1 MERTGQGIF
10 LFRVQPC
17 FFVEEMEIMFKHIVF
32 ATDGSPSAAK
42 ASQTAIDLARV
53 HGAKLTVVFVIDP
66 YPYMSLG
73 EGTGDAFRAY
83 MDAAYAASAKVTEE
97 LEEKARQAGV
107 ALEKNVVEGDDVAS
121 AIVMVADQQGC
132 DLVVVG
138 SHGRTG
144 IQKFILGSVASKVL
158 TLSKVPVLIVR

>member
-1 MERTGQGIF
+1 
-10 LFRVQPC
+10 
-17 FFVEEMEIMFKHIVF
+17 MEIMFKHIVF
-32 ATDGSPSAAK
+32 ATDGSPSAVK

-73 EGTGDAFRAY
+73 EGTGDAFQAY

-121 AIVMVADQQGC
+121 AIVMVADQQGG

>member
-1 MERTGQGIF
+1 
-10 LFRVQPC
+10 
-17 FFVEEMEIMFKHIVF
+17 MFKHIVF

-42 ASQTAIDLARV
+42 ASETAIELARTS
-53 HGAKLTVVFVIDP
+53 GAKLTVVFVIDP

-73 EGTGDAFRAY
+73 EGTGDAFQAY
-83 MDAAYAASAKVTEE
+83 MNAAYAASAKVTEDLVE
-97 LEEKARQAGV
+97 QAQKAGV
-107 ALEKNVVEGDDVAS
+107 TMEKSVIEGADVAS
-121 AIVMVADQQGC
+121 AIVMVAEQQGG

-158 TLSKVPVLIVR
+158 TMSKVPVLIVR

>member
-1 MERTGQGIF
+1 
-10 LFRVQPC
+10 
-17 FFVEEMEIMFKHIVF
+17 MFKHIVF

-42 ASQTAIDLARV
+42 ASQTAIELARTN
-53 HGAKLTVVFVIDP
+53 GAKLTVVFVIDP

-73 EGTGDAFRAY
+73 EGTGDAFQAY
-83 MDAAYAASAKVTEE
+83 MNAAYAASAKVTEDLVE
-97 LEEKARQAGV
+97 QAKKAGV
-107 ALEKNVVEGDDVAS
+107 TMEKSVIEGDDVAS
-121 AIVMVADQQGC
+121 AIVMVAEQQGG

-158 TLSKVPVLIVR
+158 TMSKVPVLIVR

>member
-1 MERTGQGIF
+1 
-10 LFRVQPC
+10 
-17 FFVEEMEIMFKHIVF
+17 MFKHIVF

-42 ASQTAIDLARV
+42 ASQTAIELARTS
-53 HGAKLTVVFVIDP
+53 GAKLTVVFVIDP

-73 EGTGDAFRAY
+73 EGTGDAFQAY
-83 MDAAYAASAKVTEE
+83 MNAAYAASAKVTEDLVE
-97 LEEKARQAGV
+97 QAQKAGV
-107 ALEKNVVEGDDVAS
+107 TMEKSVIEGADVAS
-121 AIVMVADQQGC
+121 AIVMVAEQQGG

-158 TLSKVPVLIVR
+158 TMSKVPVLIVR

>member
-1 MERTGQGIF
+1 
-10 LFRVQPC
+10 
-17 FFVEEMEIMFKHIVF
+17 MFKHIVF

-42 ASQTAIDLARV
+42 ASQTAIELARTN
-53 HGAKLTVVFVIDP
+53 GAKLTVVFVIDP

-73 EGTGDAFRAY
+73 EGTGDAFQAY
-83 MDAAYAASAKVTEE
+83 MNAAYAASAKVTEDLVE
-97 LEEKARQAGV
+97 QAKKAGV
-107 ALEKNVVEGDDVAS
+107 TMEKSVVEGDDVAS
-121 AIVMVADQQGC
+121 AIVMVAEQQGG

-158 TLSKVPVLIVR
+158 TMSKVPVLSVR

>member
-1 MERTGQGIF
+1 
-10 LFRVQPC
+10 
-17 FFVEEMEIMFKHIVF
+17 MFKHIVF

-42 ASQTAIDLARV
+42 ASQTAIELARTN
-53 HGAKLTVVFVIDP
+53 GAKLAVVFVIDP

-73 EGTGDAFRAY
+73 EGTGDAFQAY
-83 MDAAYAASAKVTEE
+83 MNAAYAASAKVTEDLVE
-97 LEEKARQAGV
+97 QAKKAGV
-107 ALEKNVVEGDDVAS
+107 TMEKSVVEGDDVAS
-121 AIVMVADQQGC
+121 AIVMVAEQQGG

-158 TLSKVPVLIVR
+158 TMSKVPVLIVR

>member
-1 MERTGQGIF
+1 
-10 LFRVQPC
+10 
-17 FFVEEMEIMFKHIVF
+17 MFKHIVF

-42 ASQTAIDLARV
+42 ASQTAIELARTS
-53 HGAKLTVVFVIDP
+53 GAKLTVVFVIDP

-73 EGTGDAFRAY
+73 EGTGDAFQAY
-83 MDAAYAASAKVTEE
+83 MNAAYAASAKVTEDLVE
-97 LEEKARQAGV
+97 QAKKAGV
-107 ALEKNVVEGDDVAS
+107 TMEKSVVEGDDVAS
-121 AIVMVADQQGC
+121 AIVMVAEQQGG

-158 TLSKVPVLIVR
+158 TMSKVPVLIVR

>member
-1 MERTGQGIF
+1 
-10 LFRVQPC
+10 
-17 FFVEEMEIMFKHIVF
+17 MFKHIVF

-42 ASQTAIDLARV
+42 ASQTAIELARTND
-53 HGAKLTVVFVIDP
+53 AKLTVVFVIDP

-73 EGTGDAFRAY
+73 EGTGDAFQAY
-83 MDAAYAASAKVTEE
+83 MNAAYAASAKVTEDLVE
-97 LEEKARQAGV
+97 QAKKAGV
-107 ALEKNVVEGDDVAS
+107 TMEKSVVEGDDVAS
-121 AIVMVADQQGC
+121 AIVMVAEQQGG

-158 TLSKVPVLIVR
+158 TMSKVPVLIVR

>member
-1 MERTGQGIF
+1 
-10 LFRVQPC
+10 
-17 FFVEEMEIMFKHIVF
+17 MFKHIVF

-42 ASQTAIDLARV
+42 ASQTAIELARTN
-53 HGAKLTVVFVIDP
+53 GAKLTVVFVIDP

-73 EGTGDAFRAY
+73 EGTGDAFQAY
-83 MDAAYAASAKVTEE
+83 MNAAYAASAKVTEDLVE
-97 LEEKARQAGV
+97 QAKKAGV
-107 ALEKNVVEGDDVAS
+107 TMEKSVVEGDDVAS
-121 AIVMVADQQGC
+121 AIVMVAEQRGG

-158 TLSKVPVLIVR
+158 TMSKVPVLIVR

>member
-1 MERTGQGIF
+1 
-10 LFRVQPC
+10 
-17 FFVEEMEIMFKHIVF
+17 MFKHIVF

-42 ASQTAIDLARV
+42 ASQTAIELARTN
-53 HGAKLTVVFVIDP
+53 GAKLTDVFVIDP

-73 EGTGDAFRAY
+73 EGTGEAFQAY
-83 MDAAYAASAKVTEE
+83 MNAAYAASAKVTEDLVE
-97 LEEKARQAGV
+97 QAKKAGV
-107 ALEKNVVEGDDVAS
+107 TMEKSVVEGDDVAS
-121 AIVMVADQQGC
+121 AIVMVAEQQGG

-158 TLSKVPVLIVR
+158 TMSKVPVLIVR

>member
-1 MERTGQGIF
+1 
-10 LFRVQPC
+10 
-17 FFVEEMEIMFKHIVF
+17 MFKHNVF

-42 ASQTAIDLARV
+42 ASQTAIELARTN
-53 HGAKLTVVFVIDP
+53 GAKLTVVFVIDP

-73 EGTGDAFRAY
+73 EGTGDAFQAY
-83 MDAAYAASAKVTEE
+83 MNAAYAASAKVTEDLVE
-97 LEEKARQAGV
+97 QAKKAGV
-107 ALEKNVVEGDDVAS
+107 TMEKSVVEGDDVAS
-121 AIVMVADQQGC
+121 AIVMVAEQQGG

-158 TLSKVPVLIVR
+158 TMSKVPVLIVR

>member
-1 MERTGQGIF
+1 
-10 LFRVQPC
+10 
-17 FFVEEMEIMFKHIVF
+17 MFKHIVF

-42 ASQTAIDLARV
+42 ASETAIELARTS
-53 HGAKLTVVFVIDP
+53 GAKLTVVFVIDP

-73 EGTGDAFRAY
+73 EGTGDAFQAY
-83 MDAAYAASAKVTEE
+83 MNAAYAASAKVTEDLVE
-97 LEEKARQAGV
+97 QAKKAGV
-107 ALEKNVVEGDDVAS
+107 TMEKSVVEGDDVAS
-121 AIVMVADQQGC
+121 AIVMVAEQQGG

-158 TLSKVPVLIVR
+158 TMSKVPVLIVR

>member
-1 MERTGQGIF
+1 
-10 LFRVQPC
+10 
-17 FFVEEMEIMFKHIVF
+17 MEIMFKHIVF

-42 ASQTAIDLARV
+42 ASQTAIELARTN
-53 HGAKLTVVFVIDP
+53 GAKLTVVFVIDP

-73 EGTGDAFRAY
+73 EGTGDAFQAY
-83 MDAAYAASAKVTEE
+83 MNAAYAASAKVTEDLVE
-97 LEEKARQAGV
+97 QAKKAGV
-107 ALEKNVVEGDDVAS
+107 TMEKSVVEGDDVAS
-121 AIVMVADQQGC
+121 AIVMVAEQQGG

-158 TLSKVPVLIVR
+158 TMSKVPVLIVR

>member
-1 MERTGQGIF
+1 VSNGDALRLTH
-10 LFRVQPC
+10 LSVK
-17 FFVEEMEIMFKHIVF
+17 EMEIMFKHIVF

-42 ASQTAIDLARV
+42 ASQTAIELARTN
-53 HGAKLTVVFVIDP
+53 GAKLTVVFVIDP

-73 EGTGDAFRAY
+73 EGTGDAFQAY
-83 MDAAYAASAKVTEE
+83 MNAAYAASAKVTEDLVE
-97 LEEKARQAGV
+97 QAKKAGV
-107 ALEKNVVEGDDVAS
+107 TMEKSVVEGDDVAS
-121 AIVMVADQQGC
+121 AIVMVAEQQGG

-158 TLSKVPVLIVR
+158 TMSKVPVLIVR

>member
-1 MERTGQGIF
+1 
-10 LFRVQPC
+10 
-17 FFVEEMEIMFKHIVF
+17 MFKHIVF

-42 ASQTAIDLARV
+42 ASQTAIELARTN
-53 HGAKLTVVFVIDP
+53 GAKLTVVFVIDP

-73 EGTGDAFRAY
+73 EGTGDAFQAY
-83 MDAAYAASAKVTEE
+83 MNAAYAASAKVTEDLVE
-97 LEEKARQAGV
+97 QAKKAGV
-107 ALEKNVVEGDDVAS
+107 TMEKSVVEGDDVAS
-121 AIVMVADQQGC
+121 AIVMVAEQQGG

-158 TLSKVPVLIVR
+158 TMSKVPVLIVR